1 MIWNIIKFKCYKD
14 VFSYEYFIK
23 NISGFIIIGLFILH
37 TFFII
42 YYFMKT
48 KIENIRYICSLTEIY
63 ILYLSKKKYNKN
75 SEI

>member
-1 MIWNIIKFKCYKD
+1 MQEVVDMINDLNLEILMCYKD

-48 KIENIRYICSLTEIY
+48 KIE
-63 ILYLSKKKYNKN
+63 
-75 SEI
+75 